1 MKNGESMRILHLG
14 TLLALSISIVG
25 CSSQNVQPDTALA
38 SNADTHAQVELFGE
52 TGTQPSASSVQ
63 PHAYRQAQHQE
74 QQASAVRPAESAPAA
89 QIQPTQ
95 LRSAGGDKVYRGPGK
110 LNRLP
115 DSIASS
121 LRLRGLPEQNLGAY
135 VRPVSGGQPL
145 LVAYADTPRN
155 PASTMKLVTT
165 YTALGVLGPTYRWP
179 TEIYTAGNVMGDTLQ
194 GDVIIKG
201 YGNPNFGERDFRQ
214 LLQALRARGVRNITG
229 NFVVDK
235 SYFNVPHQAAI
246 DGNAGAD
253 YNAQPE
259 ALLYNERGSCY
270 EMRNKAGQVERM
282 CPIKPRNGSDLNANL
297 FADFW
302 RIWVGEMQGNLSGGL
317 QVQAVPAGAQLVN
330 TQYSAPLRDIIVEIN
345 KESNN
350 VKARQLLLSAGAKQ
364 FGAPGTTQ
372 KGAGAVG
379 QFMESRGLRFS
390 NLKIENG
397 SGLSRIERISTREMG
412 EMLVDAYNSPYRDD
426 LMRSMAVLGVDG
438 TVKSRLKNLAGRGKF
453 KTGTLRDVRALA
465 GYLTAANGQTYV
477 VALLHNDAN
486 IRATAKESHDDL
498 VEWVYYGA
506 QNNVASAQ

>member
-14 TLLALSISIVG
+14 TLLMLSISVTA
-25 CSSQNVQPDTALA
+25 CSSQNVQPGATVA
-38 SNADTHAQVELFGE
+38 NAGNTHTQTELFGDAKP
-52 TGTQPSASSVQ
+52 TARSNQAQT
-63 PHAYRQAQHQE
+63 YRQDAHPAQRQV
-74 QQASAVRPAESAPAA
+74 AFAGNAVGA

-95 LRSAGGDKVYRGPGK
+95 LGSGGGDKVYRGEGK

-115 DSIASS
+115 DNIASN
-121 LRLRGLPEQNLGAY
+121 LRLRGLSEQNLGAY
-135 VRPVSGGQPL
+135 IRPVNGAQPL
-145 LVAYADTPRN
+145 LTAYSDTPRN
-155 PASTMKLVTT
+155 PASTMKLVTS
-165 YTALGVLGPTYRWP
+165 YSALGVLGPTYRWP
-179 TEIYTAGNVMGDTLQ
+179 TEIYTAGNVVGDTLQ

-201 YGNPNFGERDFRQ
+201 YGNPDFREADFRQ
-214 LLQALRARGVRNITG
+214 LLQALRGRGIRNIAG

-235 SYFNVPHQAAI
+235 SYFNVPPQAAI
-246 DGNAGAD
+246 DGNAGAE

-270 EMRNKAGQVERM
+270 EMRNKAGQIQRM
-282 CPIKPRNGSDLNANL
+282 CPIAPRNGGDLNANL
-297 FADFW
+297 FGDFW
-302 RIWVGEMQGNLSGGL
+302 KIWVGEMGGRLNGGL
-317 QVQAVPAGAQLVN
+317 QVNAVPAGAQLVD
-330 TQYSAPLRDIIVEIN
+330 THHSAPLRDVIVEIN

-350 VKARQLLLSAGAKQ
+350 VKARQLLLSMGAKQ

-390 NLKIENG
+390 SLKIENG
-397 SGLSRIERISTREMG
+397 SGLSRIERISSREMG
-412 EMLVDAYNSPYRDD
+412 EMLVDAYNSPYRDE
-426 LMRSMAVLGVDG
+426 LMNSMAVLGVDG
-438 TVKSRLKNLAGRGKF
+438 TVKNRMKNLAGRGKF

-477 VALLHNDAN
+477 ISLLHNDAS
-486 IRATAKESHDDL
+486 IRATAKEAHDDL

>member
-1 MKNGESMRILHLG
+1 MKNGKSMRILHLG
-14 TLLALSISIVG
+14 TLLVLSISMAA

-38 SNADTHAQVELFGE
+38 STNTHSQPELFGE
-52 TGTQPSASSVQ
+52 AESPAPARNTQPQ
-63 PHAYRQAQHQE
+63 AYRQEPRQVAQVSRV
-74 QQASAVRPAESAPAA
+74 ASAPAA
-89 QIQPTQ
+89 RIQPAR
-95 LRSAGGDKVYRGPGK
+95 LSSAGGDKTYRGSGK

-115 DSIASS
+115 DNIASS

-165 YTALGVLGPTYRWP
+165 YTALGVLGPNYRWP
-179 TEIYTAGNVMGDTLQ
+179 TEIYTAGNQMGDTLQ

-201 YGNPNFGERDFRQ
+201 YGNPNFGEQDFRQ
-214 LLQALRARGVRNITG
+214 LLQALRARGIRNING

-235 SYFNVPHQAAI
+235 SYFNVPYQAAI
-246 DGNAGAD
+246 DGNANAD

-270 EMRNKAGQVERM
+270 EMRNKAGQVQRM

-302 RIWVGEMQGNLSGGL
+302 RIWVGEMSGSMNGGL
-317 QVQAVPAGAQLVN
+317 QAQSLPGGAQLVN

-379 QFMESRGLRFS
+379 QWLESRGLRFS

-426 LMRSMAVLGVDG
+426 LMRSMAVLGTDG
-438 TVKSRLKNLAGRGKF
+438 TVKNRLKNLAGRGKF
-453 KTGTLRDVRALA
+453 KTGTLRNVRALA

-486 IRATAKESHDDL
+486 IRATAKEAHDDL

>member
-1 MKNGESMRILHLG
+1 MKNGESMRILHIG
-14 TLLALSISIVG
+14 ALLMLATSLAA
-25 CSSQNVQPDTALA
+25 CSSQNVQPNTALA
-38 SNADTHAQVELFGE
+38 SNGDTHAQPELFE
-52 TGTQPSASSVQ
+52 VSQPQPTTRSTQSQPYIQQQNQQIASTNRENNST
-63 PHAYRQAQHQE
+63 
-74 QQASAVRPAESAPAA
+74 PAA
-89 QIQPTQ
+89 QITPTQ
-95 LRSAGGDKVYRGPGK
+95 LGSAGADKTYRGQGR

-115 DSIASS
+115 DNIASS

-135 VRPVSGGQPL
+135 VRPVSGAQPL

-165 YTALGVLGPTYRWP
+165 YTALGVLGPNYRWP
-179 TEIYTAGNVMGDTLQ
+179 TEIYTTGNQMGDTLQ
-194 GDVIIKG
+194 GDVVIKG
-201 YGNPNFGERDFRQ
+201 YGNPNFGEQDFRQ
-214 LLQALRARGVRNITG
+214 LLQALRAQGVRNING

-235 SYFNVPHQAAI
+235 SYFNVPQQAAI
-246 DGNAGAD
+246 DNNVNAD

-302 RIWVGEMQGNLSGGL
+302 RIWVGEMSGTLNGGL
-317 QVQAVPAGAQLVN
+317 QVQSVPAGAKLVN
-330 TQYSAPLRDIIVEIN
+330 TQYSSPLRDIIVEIN

-379 QFMESRGLRFS
+379 QWLESRGLRFS

-426 LMRSMAVLGVDG
+426 LMRSMAVLGTDG
-438 TVKSRLKNLAGRGKF
+438 TVKNRLKNLTGRGKF

-486 IRATAKESHDDL
+486 IRATAKEAHDDL
-498 VEWVYYGA
+498 VEWVYYGS

>member
-1 MKNGESMRILHLG
+1 MRILHIG
-14 TLLALSISIVG
+14 TVLFLSFSIAA
-25 CSSQNVQPDTALA
+25 CSSQNVQPGTAVA
-38 SNADTHAQVELFGE
+38 SAGSTHAQDELFGGNS
-52 TGTQPSASSVQ
+52 TTRQRQAVPQQQRRNPQGNAPVMQTAPRDIAQFAPTPLSAS
-63 PHAYRQAQHQE
+63 
-74 QQASAVRPAESAPAA
+74 
-89 QIQPTQ
+89 
-95 LRSAGGDKVYRGPGK
+95 GGDKTYRGAGK

-121 LRLRGLPEQNLGAY
+121 LSLRGLPEQNLGAY
-135 VRPVSGGQPL
+135 VRPVNGGQPL

-155 PASTMKLVTT
+155 PASTMKLVTS
-165 YTALGVLGPTYRWP
+165 YAALGVLGPTYRWP
-179 TEIYTAGNVMGDTLQ
+179 TEIYTAGNIMGDTLQ

-201 YGNPNFGERDFRQ
+201 YGNPDFREQ
-214 LLQALRARGVRNITG
+214 DFRSLLQALRARGIRNIAG

-235 SYFNVPHQAAI
+235 SYFNVPYQASI
-246 DGNAGAD
+246 DGKDGAD

-270 EMRNKAGQVERM
+270 EMRNQAGQIQRI
-282 CPIKPRNGSDLNANL
+282 CPIKPRNSNDLNANL
-297 FADFW
+297 FGDFW
-302 RIWVGEMQGNLSGGL
+302 RIWVGEMGGSLNGGL
-317 QVQAVPAGAQLVN
+317 QVQALPGGAQLVN
-330 TQYSAPLRDIIVEIN
+330 THYSAPLRDILVEIN

-350 VKARQLLLSAGAKQ
+350 VKARQLLLSMGAKQ

-379 QFMESRGLRFS
+379 QFLESRGLRFS

-397 SGLSRIERISTREMG
+397 SGLSRMERISTREMG

-477 VALLHNDAN
+477 VALLHNDAS
-486 IRATAKESHDDL
+486 IRATAKEAHDDL
-498 VEWVYYGA
+498 VEWVYYGS
-506 QNNVASAQ
+506 QNNFASAQ

>member
-14 TLLALSISIVG
+14 TLLMLSVSLVA
-25 CSSQNVQPDTALA
+25 CSSQNVQPGTAVA
-38 SNADTHAQVELFGE
+38 SAGTTHTQAELFGE
-52 TGTQPSASSVQ
+52 TPSQTSV
-63 PHAYRQAQHQE
+63 PQAATPVQQSQWQARTANH
-74 QQASAVRPAESAPAA
+74 QASAEPVAKL
-89 QIQPTQ
+89 QPTP
-95 LRSAGGDKVYRGPGK
+95 LNSAGGDKTYRGAGK

-115 DSIASS
+115 DNIASS
-121 LRLRGLPEQNLGAY
+121 LRLRGLSEQNLGAY
-135 VRPVSGGQPL
+135 VRPVNGGQPL

-155 PASTMKLVTT
+155 PASTMKLVTS
-165 YTALGVLGPTYRWP
+165 YAALGVLGPDYRWP
-179 TEIYTAGNVMGDTLQ
+179 TEIYTIGNVAGDTLQ

-201 YGNPNFGERDFRQ
+201 YGNPDFREADFRQ
-214 LLQALRARGVRNITG
+214 LLQALRARGIRNIAG

-235 SYFNVPHQAAI
+235 TYFNVPYQAAI
-246 DGNAGAD
+246 DGKEGAS

-270 EMRNKAGQVERM
+270 EMRNKAGQIQRI
-282 CPIKPRNGSDLNANL
+282 CPIAPRNGNDLNVNL
-297 FADFW
+297 FGDFW
-302 RIWVGEMQGNLSGGL
+302 KIWVGEMGGHLNGGL
-317 QVQAVPAGAQLVN
+317 QVQAVPAGAQLVS
-330 TQYSAPLRDIIVEIN
+330 THQSAPLRDVLVEIN
-345 KESNN
+345 KDSNN
-350 VKARQLLLSAGAKQ
+350 VKARQVLLSMGAKQ

-397 SGLSRIERISTREMG
+397 SGLSRVERISTREMG
-412 EMLVDAYNSPYRDD
+412 EMLVDAYNSPYRDE

-477 VALLHNDAN
+477 VALLHNDAS